1 MTFDQG
7 HQGHQGQI
15 SENVG
20 NVLKHVEDKD
30 FARKI
35 NITCIFWTILS
46 KSVPV
51 QDLEIFSDT
60 QIAKI

>member
-15 SENVG
+15 FENVG
-20 NVLKHVEDKD
+20 NVLKHVEHKNL
-30 FARKI
+30 ARKI
-35 NITCIFWTILS
+35 NITCIFRTFSS
-46 KSVPV
+46 KSLPL
-51 QDLEIFSDT
+51 QDLEIFSNT